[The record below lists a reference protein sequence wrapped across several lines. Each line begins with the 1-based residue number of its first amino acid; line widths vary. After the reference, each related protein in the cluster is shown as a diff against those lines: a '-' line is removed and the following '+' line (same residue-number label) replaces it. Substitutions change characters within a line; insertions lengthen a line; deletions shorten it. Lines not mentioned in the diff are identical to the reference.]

1 MSEQEKITIIE
12 GPPPMF
18 EIVGEPWL
26 MGLTESPYPSRI
38 ALCRVRTANGPALV
52 ERCYRA
58 WRDLQSISLEYRDQ
72 DGITEVAPIEAV
84 RWVELP
90 EGDALLLWVR
100 LDEDEFEIEIDIELD
115 GFDDNYLDGLDED
128 DEDDFDLIT

>member
-1 MSEQEKITIIE
+1 M
-12 GPPPMF
+12 
-18 EIVGEPWL
+18 
-26 MGLTESPYPSRI
+26 
-38 ALCRVRTANGPALV
+38 NGPALV

-115 GFDDNYLDGLDED
+115 GFDENYLDGLDED
-128 DEDDFDLIT
+128 DEDDFDLII